1 MNFLRGFGQF
11 WYDFIVG
18 DDWKLAAVVAL
29 VVAVGA
35 ALVAA
40 GYAGALLVVLL
51 GVGLAVAFTLA
62 MIVDVQLA
70 KRKT

>member
-29 VVAVGA
+29 VVAIGA

-40 GYAGALLVVLL
+40 GYAGTLLVVLL
-51 GVGLAVAFTLA
+51 GIGLAVAFTLA

-70 KRKT
+70 KRKS